1 MYSLFMAVSA
11 KLLKQNGQ
19 LIFITP
25 RSFTAGLYFRLFRER
40 FFTLMRPEYIHSFI
54 SRTKAFNKDA
64 VLQEN
69 IILKAVRESEWTN
82 VRRSVTIAHSE
93 GADDL
98 QKCDKLTIG
107 LDRIIDMNSKS
118 KTLRIP
124 ISEKEE
130 RIVELMNSWQ
140 GTLHSY
146 GLQISTGPVVPFRA
160 LDFIDD
166 SGNVHETHVPLLWM
180 QNVRSMSVQWP
191 VQTKKQQ
198 YIKLN
203 KDSIKLLV
211 KDKNY
216 IILRRFSPK
225 EEHRRLQAAP
235 YRSGILGSDYIGLE
249 NHLNYIYKPQG
260 ELSLDEAYGL
270 SAILNCEI
278 FDIYFRTLN
287 GNTEVSATEI
297 REVPLPPIDTIK
309 YIGSHIIKQ
318 LISNKDLDEW
328 VSSILTSITN

>member
-1 MYSLFMAVSA
+1 MVVEDHIAPDYNERPTEFSNRLGCKYIHNISREHKAKFGQYLTPVSIADYMSSLASVDMDEIYILDPGAGIGVLSCSLCERLANNKHVPKTINLVAYENDSAIIKYLDASLEYLCQWLTDQNIELTYKILSEDFVLAHSEAIEHNGKFAVYDIVISNPPYFKIPKSDPRAMASISVIHGQPNMYSLFMAVSA

-146 GLQISTGPVVPFRA
+146 GLQI
-160 LDFIDD
+160 
-166 SGNVHETHVPLLWM
+166 
-180 QNVRSMSVQWP
+180 
-191 VQTKKQQ
+191 
-198 YIKLN
+198 
-203 KDSIKLLV
+203 
-211 KDKNY
+211 
-216 IILRRFSPK
+216 
-225 EEHRRLQAAP
+225 
-235 YRSGILGSDYIGLE
+235 
-249 NHLNYIYKPQG
+249 
-260 ELSLDEAYGL
+260 
-270 SAILNCEI
+270 
-278 FDIYFRTLN
+278 
-287 GNTEVSATEI
+287 
-297 REVPLPPIDTIK
+297 
-309 YIGSHIIKQ
+309 
-318 LISNKDLDEW
+318 
-328 VSSILTSITN
+328 